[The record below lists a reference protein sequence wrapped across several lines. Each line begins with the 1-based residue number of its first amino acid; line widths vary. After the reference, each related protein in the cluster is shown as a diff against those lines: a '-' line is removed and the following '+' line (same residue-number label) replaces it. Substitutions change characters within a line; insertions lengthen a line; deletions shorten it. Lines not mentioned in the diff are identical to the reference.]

1 MPNAIELNEVSARHG
16 AATVLHRL
24 TASIPA
30 QQVTAVT
37 GHNGSGKSTLLGVLS
52 GVHPPSTGSVRRTHA
67 SRASLVVQRSEV
79 PDALPITVWQVVA
92 MGRWAHRGAWR
103 RLTGDDRSIVRRCM
117 ERLGV
122 AALADRRLST
132 LSGGQRQRVL
142 LAQGLAQQSD
152 LLLLD
157 EPATGLDDE
166 AKAQI
171 SALLAEERA
180 RGVTVVLATHDLED
194 AAGAD
199 HRIRLANGRLLTVE
213 AP

>member
-1 MPNAIELNEVSARHG
+1 MPNAIELIEVSARHG
-16 AATVLHRL
+16 AATVLHGL
-24 TASIPA
+24 TVSIPA
-30 QQVTAVT
+30 QQVTALT

-52 GVHPPSTGSVRRTHA
+52 GAHPPAAGSLRRAHA
-67 SRASLVVQRSEV
+67 GCAALVVQRSEV
-79 PDALPITVWQVVA
+79 PDALPITVRQTVA

-103 RLTGDDRSIVRRCM
+103 RLTREDRAVTERCM
-117 ERLGV
+117 ARLGV
-122 AALADRRLST
+122 AGLADRRLST

-157 EPATGLDDE
+157 EPATGLDAE

-171 SALLAEERA
+171 AALLAEERA
-180 RGVTVVLATHDLED
+180 RGVTVVHATHDLED

-199 HRIRLANGRLLTVE
+199 HRIVLANGRIVTE
-213 AP
+213 